1 MMADEMLAK
10 QIPLTIIVA
19 ATKQNGIGKNGALP
33 WPMIKK
39 EMAYFARVTK
49 RVPIPTN
56 TGSLQS
62 DILKHSILEGTQ
74 RNAVIMGRK
83 TWESIPSKFRPLKER
98 TNIVITTQTREQLQN
113 IPDDVIVASNINAG
127 LESLVQLAKQGK
139 LLPLGRAFVIG
150 GTSVYKSALELPQ
163 TKHILLTRIHK
174 DYECDTFFPE
184 DLTDDMSPRARWQK
198 QSQDQLS
205 NFIGEQMPVG
215 AISEKSGDEDVE
227 FEYHLYE
234 RP

>member
-1 MMADEMLAK
+1 MEDEMSAK
-10 QIPLTIIVA
+10 QIPLTIVVA
-19 ATKQNGIGKNGALP
+19 AAKRNGIGKNGVLP

-62 DILKHSILEGTQ
+62 DTLKHSILEGTQ

-113 IPDDVIVASNINAG
+113 MPDDVIVASDINSG
-127 LESLVQLAKQGK
+127 LESLIQLASQGK
-139 LLPLGRAFVIG
+139 VLPLGRAFVIG
-150 GTSVYKSALELPQ
+150 GNSVYKSALELPQ
-163 TKHILLTRIHK
+163 TKHILLTRIDK
-174 DYECDTFFPE
+174 DYECDTFFPG
-184 DLTDDMSPRARWQK
+184 DLHDDGSPRAGWQK

-205 NFIGEQMPVG
+205 NFVGEQVPVG
-215 AISEKSGDEDVE
+215 AILEKSGDEDVE